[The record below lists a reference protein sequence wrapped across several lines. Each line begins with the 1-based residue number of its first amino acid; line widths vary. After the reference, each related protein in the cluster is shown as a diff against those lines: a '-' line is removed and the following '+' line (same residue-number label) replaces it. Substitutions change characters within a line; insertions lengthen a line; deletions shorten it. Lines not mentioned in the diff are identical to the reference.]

1 MSVPLDRRN
10 QNRILE
16 ERIPASGRVFWHRS
30 GLLEDGQFLIQE
42 SLDFLKR

>member
-16 ERIPASGRVFWHRS
+16 ERIPASGRVCWNGS
-30 GLLEDGQFLIQE
+30 GLLADGQFLIQE